1 MGRAERGYRPFYQA
15 SQIAMDY
22 EALRDLELDARESET
37 EEEWREL
44 EMKDLQDEA

>member
-1 MGRAERGYRPFYQA
+1 
-15 SQIAMDY
+15 MDY
-22 EALRDLELDARESET
+22 DPYHDLELDARESET